1 VSAMDFKKWR
11 KDFPILED
19 ETLVYLDTA
28 ASSLKPIQVI
38 NKQREYYEKYG
49 VNVHRGVYNLSFVA
63 TEEYENSRTIVSD
76 FINADF
82 NEIIFTRG
90 ASSALNLVASS
101 YGLNNLT
108 SEDEILVSELEHHSQ
123 VLPWQNVSNITGA
136 KLVYIP
142 LDEEGRITIENF
154 KKVFNEN
161 TKIVAINYVSNVM
174 GYVSPLKEIIEIS
187 HSGNA
192 LVSVDAAQATPH
204 MEIDVKELDCDFLSF
219 SGHKMLGPTGI
230 GVLYGKFDLLQ
241 KMPPIEFGGDMNDN
255 VNLFDASWKDAPY
268 KFETGTP
275 PIAEAIGLGEA
286 IKYLLNVGLNEIKVY
301 EKELKDY
308 AVSKLKEIDDIIVY
322 NPTSETGIIS
332 FNIEGVH
339 PHDAITFFDGDNICM
354 RAGHHCAQ
362 LIIKW
367 LDVVATLRASFY
379 FYNSKDECDKFVAS
393 VKQARDFFKSV
404 GF

>member
-1 VSAMDFKKWR
+1 MNPQDYR

-19 ETLVYLDTA
+19 ESLVYLDTA
-28 ASSLKPIQVI
+28 ASSLKPKQVLD
-38 NKQREYYEKYG
+38 KMQEYYIKYG
-49 VNVHRGVYNLSFVA
+49 VNVHRGVYNISYVA
-63 TEEYENSRTIVSD
+63 TEEYESSRQVVAD
-76 FINADF
+76 FIHSKF
-82 NEIIFTRG
+82 EEVVFTRG

-136 KLVYIP
+136 KLTYIP
-142 LDEEGRITIENF
+142 LDKEGRITFENF
-154 KKVFNEN
+154 KKVFSDK
-161 TKIVAINYVSNVM
+161 TKVVAINYVSNVM
-174 GYVSPLKEIIEIS
+174 GYVTPLKEIIEYA
-187 HSGNA
+187 HQHKA
-192 LVSVDAAQATPH
+192 VVSVDAAQAAPH
-204 MEIDVKELDCDFLSF
+204 MEIDVKELDCDFLAF

-230 GVLYGKFDLLQ
+230 GILYGKFNLLQ
-241 KMPPIEFGGDMNDN
+241 SMPPIEFGGDMNDN
-255 VNLFDASWKDAPY
+255 VNKFDASWKDAPY

-286 IKYLLNVGLNEIKVY
+286 IKYLQNVGLENIKTY

-308 AVSKLKEIDDIIVY
+308 TVNKLKEIDDIEIY
-322 NPTSETGIIS
+322 NETSETGIIS
-332 FNIEGVH
+332 FNISGVH

-362 LIIKW
+362 LVIKW
-367 LDVVATLRASFY
+367 LNVVATLRASFY
-379 FYNSKDECDKFVAS
+379 LYNTYEECDKFVAS

>member
-1 VSAMDFKKWR
+1 MDPKKWR

-38 NKQREYYEKYG
+38 NKQKEYYEKYG

-63 TEEYENSRTIVSD
+63 TEEYENSRKIVSE
-76 FINADF
+76 FIHADF
-82 NEIIFTRG
+82 NEVIFTRG

-101 YGLNNLT
+101 YGLNNVT

-123 VLPWQNVSNITGA
+123 VLPWQNVANITGA

-142 LDEEGRITIENF
+142 LNEEGRITFENF
-154 KKVFNEN
+154 KKVFNEK
-161 TKIVAINYVSNVM
+161 TKVVAINYVSNVM
-174 GYVSPLKEIIEIS
+174 GYVAPVKEIIDYS
-187 HSGNA
+187 HEHGA
-192 LVSVDAAQATPH
+192 VVSLDAAQAAPH
-204 MEIDVKELDCDFLSF
+204 MEMNVRDLDVDFMAF

-241 KMPPIEFGGDMNDN
+241 SMPPVEFGGDMNDN

-286 IKYLLNVGLNEIKVY
+286 IKYLQNVGLESIKVY

-308 AVSKLKEIDDIIVY
+308 TVNKLLEIDDILIY
-322 NPTSETGIIS
+322 NKTSETGIIA
-332 FNIEGVH
+332 FNIDGVH

-367 LDVVATLRASFY
+367 LNVVATLRASFY
-379 FYNSKDECDKFVAS
+379 FYNTKEECDKFISS

>member
-1 VSAMDFKKWR
+1 MDPKKWR

-28 ASSLKPIQVI
+28 ASSLKPRQVI
-38 NKQREYYEKYG
+38 DKQTEYYEKYG
-49 VNVHRGVYNLSFVA
+49 VNVHRGVYNLSYVA
-63 TEEYENSRTIVSD
+63 TAEYEEARKIVAE
-76 FINADF
+76 FINADV
-82 NEIIFTRG
+82 NEIVYTRG

-123 VLPWQNVSNITGA
+123 VLPWQNVSNITKA

-142 LDEEGRITIENF
+142 LNEEGRITIENF
-154 KKVFNEN
+154 KSVLSDKTKV
-161 TKIVAINYVSNVM
+161 VAINYVSNVM
-174 GYVSPLKEIIEIS
+174 GYVSPLKEIIHLS
-187 HSGNA
+187 HQNGA
-192 LVSVDAAQATPH
+192 IVTVDAAQAAPH
-204 MEIDVKELDCDFLSF
+204 LTLDVKDLDADFLSF

-230 GVLYGKFDLLQ
+230 GILYGKFDLLQ
-241 KMPPIEFGGDMNDN
+241 SMPPIEFGGDMNDN
-255 VNLFDASWKDAPY
+255 VNKFDASWKDAPY

-286 IKYLLNVGLNEIKVY
+286 IKYLDEIGLDNIKTY
-301 EKELKDY
+301 EHELKEY
-308 AVSKLKEIDDIIVY
+308 TVQKLKEIDDIIIY
-322 NPTSETGIIS
+322 NETAETGIIS

-339 PHDAITFFDGDNICM
+339 PHDAITYFDGDNICM

-362 LIIKW
+362 LVIKW
-367 LDVVATLRASFY
+367 LGVVATLRASFY
-379 FYNSKDECDKFVAS
+379 LYNTYEECDKFVES
-393 VKQARDFFKSV
+393 CKLARDFFKGV

>member
-1 VSAMDFKKWR
+1 MDPNKWR

-28 ASSLKPIQVI
+28 ASSLKPRQVI
-38 NKQREYYEKYG
+38 DKQTEYYEKYG
-49 VNVHRGVYNLSFVA
+49 VNVHRGVYNLSYVA
-63 TEEYENSRTIVSD
+63 TTEYEDAREIVAK
-76 FINADF
+76 FINSDV

-123 VLPWQNVSNITGA
+123 VLPWQNVSNITKA
-136 KLVYIP
+136 KLVYVP
-142 LDEEGRITIENF
+142 LNKEGRITIENF
-154 KKVFNEN
+154 KSVLSEKTKV
-161 TKIVAINYVSNVM
+161 VAINYVSNVM
-174 GYVSPLKEIIEIS
+174 GYVTPLKEIIQLA
-187 HSGNA
+187 HQYGA
-192 LVSVDAAQATPH
+192 VVTVDAAQAAPH
-204 MEIDVKELDCDFLSF
+204 IKLDVKDLDADFLSF

-241 KMPPIEFGGDMNDN
+241 SMPPIEFGGDMNDN
-255 VNLFDASWKDAPY
+255 VNKFDASWKDAPY

-286 IKYLLNVGLNEIKVY
+286 IKYLDNIGLDNVKKY
-301 EKELKDY
+301 EHELKEY
-308 AVSKLKEIDDIIVY
+308 TVQKLKEIDDIIIY
-322 NPTSETGIIS
+322 NETAETGIIS

-339 PHDAITFFDGDNICM
+339 PHDAITYFDGDNICM

-362 LIIKW
+362 LVIKW
-367 LDVVATLRASFY
+367 LGVVATLRASFY
-379 FYNSKDECDKFVAS
+379 LYNTYEECDKFVES
-393 VKQARDFFKSV
+393 CKLARDFFKGV